1 MIARLADRLW
11 GNAWLLL
18 SFTALCWSGNAI
30 VGRAVVGL
38 VPPATLSFCRW
49 SGAFCIVVGFA
60 WKHLRADSATLL
72 RHWRLMLLFA
82 LTGVACF
89 NVMLYI
95 GLTMTTALNGVLMQS
110 SQPLVV
116 ILWAALL
123 GTERPTMR
131 RMCGVVVSLAG
142 VAVITAHGNLAAL
155 ARLDINAGDLWV
167 LGGSLIYGFYVA
179 SLRWRPALHPLSF
192 IAVTFGLGA
201 LMVLPLMLRERAA
214 GLVITGGAASWLAI
228 FYTMLFPSL
237 IGYLGFNRGVELI
250 GPGRAGQATH
260 LTPVFG
266 IVLAVLLLG
275 EAFHPFHA
283 AGIALIAAGILLA
296 SLRTRPD

>member
-1 MIARLADRLW
+1 MIARIATRLW

-18 SFTALCWSGNAI
+18 SCTALFWSGNAI

-49 SGAFCIVVGFA
+49 SGAFCIVLGFA
-60 WKHLRADSATLL
+60 WKHLRADLDVVL
-72 RHWRLMLLFA
+72 RHWRLMLVFA
-82 LTGVACF
+82 LTGIACF

-95 GLTMTTALNGVLMQS
+95 GLTTTTALNGVLMQS
-110 SQPLVV
+110 SQPLIV

-123 GTERPTMR
+123 RTEQPTWRQMT
-131 RMCGVVVSLAG
+131 GVVVSLSG
-142 VAVITAHGNLAAL
+142 VAAIAAHGDLAGL
-155 ARLDINAGDLWV
+155 MRMEINAGDVWV

-179 SLRWRPALHPLSF
+179 ILRRRPPMHPLSF

-201 LMVLPLMLRERAA
+201 LMVMPLMLRERAA
-214 GLVITGGAASWLAI
+214 GLTITGGAASWLGI
-228 FYTMLFPSL
+228 FYTMVFPSL
-237 IGYLGFNRGVELI
+237 LAYLGFNRGVELI

-266 IVLAVLLLG
+266 TMLAVLLLG

-283 AGIALIAAGILLA
+283 VGILLIAAGILLA
-296 SLRTRPD
+296 SWQVRQ